1 MRPGRRHV
9 VGVVSWLFGLATT
22 VTLISTWGR
31 AVSADP
37 AALVDVARPLAT
49 ATVVVDRFEDLAAQ
63 AVASGL
69 GLDPAT
75 SRALVD
81 GAFEEVD
88 ADGVLA
94 GLLSDMVIAASSP
107 EPTVIDVGAR
117 LIPLVDTI
125 TRRLAEA
132 GIQVEPAKV
141 EASLRSLEPVVIEG
155 GSVGSN
161 SQAARGFT
169 VASLLGLLGM
179 VVTGGTLIAMS
190 DRKVAEARALLSRVA
205 VSAFTF
211 AVLLR
216 LGSWLSDPRGGRT
229 PVRSALSTLLA
240 QKTWIPLLVAA
251 VALSISGTW
260 GWMRRRRKA
269 VPSPEERIPAGVG

>member
-1 MRPGRRHV
+1 MRPSRRHV

-88 ADGVLA
+88 ADGILA
-94 GLLSDMVIAASSP
+94 GLLSDMVMAAASS
-107 EPTVIDVGAR
+107 ERTVIDLGAR
-117 LIPLVDTI
+117 LIPLAETI

-132 GIQVEPAKV
+132 GIPVERTTV
-141 EASLRSLEPVVIEG
+141 EASLRSLDPVVVEG
-155 GSVGSN
+155 GSVGSD

-179 VVTGGTLIAMS
+179 LVTGGTLIAMS

-205 VSAFTF
+205 LSAFTF

-240 QKTWIPLLVAA
+240 QKTWVPLLVGAL
-251 VALSISGTW
+251 ALSISGTW
-260 GWMRRRRKA
+260 GWLRRRRRI
-269 VPSPEERIPAGVG
+269 VPSPEERTPARVG